1 MKKIFLGIVFCFS
14 ILFAN
19 DELLLDSANAYKVV
33 LQTNSVPSAQL
44 IEKSSAILVFPK
56 FVKVG
61 FILGAT
67 VGRGVMMVKQSDGW
81 MPIGVKIGGASLG
94 LQAGYESSY
103 LVIYVLKKSIIQ
115 DIKDTKF
122 TVGAD
127 ASISFMD
134 SGANRGKMSDFTF
147 SNDMY
152 AYSNNSGF
160 FAGAKLG
167 GSVITL
173 DDRSKFDINSYGFN
187 ALIEAFMN

>member
-1 MKKIFLGIVFCFS
+1 
-14 ILFAN
+14 
-19 DELLLDSANAYKVV
+19 
-33 LQTNSVPSAQL
+33 
-44 IEKSSAILVFPK
+44 
-56 FVKVG
+56 
-61 FILGAT
+61 
-67 VGRGVMMVKQSDGW
+67 MMVKQSDGW

>member
-56 FVKVG
+56 FVKAG

-134 SGANRGKMSDFTF
+134 SGANRGKMGDFTF